1 MHNIS
6 RRFGEKTKTREVFGR
21 FIQQIIIK
29 RTTHELQIPHAVDR
43 RATAPYRRQL
53 EAGSE
58 STSPSGLGAVP
69 TAKPTSTYSAV
80 VLTECTETDACG
92 SYVGQLLCHPP
103 PAVGGYETR
112 GRLSLL
118 GHVKGRD
125 RLRRPSSEAVASA
138 VLCCKVRE
146 RIHKLGVYSHGFHIA

>member
-1 MHNIS
+1 M
-6 RRFGEKTKTREVFGR
+6 REVFGI

-29 RTTHELQIPHAVDR
+29 RKTHELLIPHAVDR

-92 SYVGQLLCHPP
+92 SYVGQLLCHQPP
-103 PAVGGYETR
+103 AAVGGYETR
-112 GRLSLL
+112 GRLPLL
-118 GHVKGRD
+118 EHVRGRD
-125 RLRRPSSEAVASA
+125 RLCRPGSEAVASA
-138 VLCCKVRE
+138 VL
-146 RIHKLGVYSHGFHIA
+146 